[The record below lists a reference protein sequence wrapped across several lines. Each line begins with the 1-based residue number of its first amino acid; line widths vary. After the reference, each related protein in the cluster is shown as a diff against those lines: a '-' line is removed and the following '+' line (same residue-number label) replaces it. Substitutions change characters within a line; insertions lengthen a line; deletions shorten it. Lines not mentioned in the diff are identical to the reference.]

1 MGSEITRQFN
11 QKRGLTICAKGDN
24 AFCRGA
30 ACPGAG
36 GSRVSGCRTLM
47 LRHSSARA
55 ESDERRTETW
65 MRIIALE
72 RENWECSGFKAPN
85 SWDRALFNLRSDAGK
100 TRTLKGEGCR
110 TRQIQMSG

>member
-1 MGSEITRQFN
+1 
-11 QKRGLTICAKGDN
+11 
-24 AFCRGA
+24 
-30 ACPGAG
+30 
-36 GSRVSGCRTLM
+36 
-47 LRHSSARA
+47 
-55 ESDERRTETW
+55 